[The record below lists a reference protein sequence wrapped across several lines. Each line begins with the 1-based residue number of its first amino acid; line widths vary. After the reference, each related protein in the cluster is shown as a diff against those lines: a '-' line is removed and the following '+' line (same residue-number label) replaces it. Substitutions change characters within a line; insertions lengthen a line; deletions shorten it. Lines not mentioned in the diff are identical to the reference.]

1 MKKINQISPMRLRIC
16 KTFRTVIIT
25 LLSFVF
31 LNSGL
36 STAQTSQPTVIPAGS
51 FIINMG
57 VVPQTV
63 ANGLK
68 PYGLIYALL
77 QIKCP
82 VDWVINQSKTKDGT
96 DFTYSGVAYKGG
108 PFIIRT
114 LYRTAAVNA
123 LITTWQSY
131 GVVGI
136 TTTSPVTVPVYCTFW
151 NLPKWTLDK
160 QNGSIAVKFFNYAGI
175 PSTAYGGSS
184 SNYWKL
190 PSQLT
195 CCDDIFVMPHADPTW
210 ATHRHLYEW
219 MAVSGDGIA
228 SGCKGGV
235 WLGCHAG
242 SALMNM
248 FDNIT
253 TDGDPIDN
261 TQQTNLLVGKTGPA
275 AGAGPWSDPGNS
287 ILLWGDHDDGTPPY
301 SYDYSGES
309 VMQFMGT
316 IDAAQQNGSEQI
328 YIPVGGAAGWNTN
341 THVGVYDPDHTQR
354 YNLSNDKKYRAAVLA
369 YGPGFGI
376 EGNGKI
382 MLEAAH
388 NISGTGT
395 ANVAAQRA
403 FFNYCLQVMWEK
415 AVLPDLTG
423 LPDTIYSGN
432 SYNMGYNLYFNTPG
446 GSYTLQSIQ
455 WSAGCGGTWNTSTS
469 NPTTFIAPTV
479 ASPQPCNISVTI
491 TDACGRQTFDT
502 HQAIL
507 APCSLQS
514 TKTVTPV
521 SCNGGSDG
529 SISITCAAW
538 ASPYNWTWSRTNPAG
553 GPVSGTG
560 TSITGLSTG
569 TYSVTISNTSPSC
582 TGTISAVITQPA
594 PLTTSTSLTNPPCNG
609 GNGSINLSVSG
620 GTAPYTFL
628 WSNAATT
635 EDLSTIPAGTYYV
648 TVTDTKNCTVLDTAV
663 LTQPTAG
670 LTVTGTANNVSCYG
684 GTTGTINI
692 TVSGGTVPYTYD
704 WGGGITTEDRNG
716 LTAGSYNVM
725 VTDANGCKGN
735 ASFTITQPTAMNLS
749 VSVINPTC
757 ADINP
762 PIYSIYD
769 GMIDLTVSN
778 GTSPYTYAW
787 TGPAGF
793 TAATQDITALA
804 PGTYNVTVSDANGC
818 TATISAI
825 VLVATTGLP
834 PQPTIIN
841 H

>member
-1 MKKINQISPMRLRIC
+1 M
-16 KTFRTVIIT
+16 
-25 LLSFVF
+25 
-31 LNSGL
+31 
-36 STAQTSQPTVIPAGS
+36 
-51 FIINMG
+51 
-57 VVPQTV
+57 
-63 ANGLK
+63 
-68 PYGLIYALL
+68 
-77 QIKCP
+77 
-82 VDWVINQSKTKDGT
+82 
-96 DFTYSGVAYKGG
+96 
-108 PFIIRT
+108 
-114 LYRTAAVNA
+114 
-123 LITTWQSY
+123 
-131 GVVGI
+131 
-136 TTTSPVTVPVYCTFW
+136 
-151 NLPKWTLDK
+151 
-160 QNGSIAVKFFNYAGI
+160 
-175 PSTAYGGSS
+175 
-184 SNYWKL
+184 
-190 PSQLT
+190 
-195 CCDDIFVMPHADPTW
+195 
-210 ATHRHLYEW
+210 
-219 MAVSGDGIA
+219 
-228 SGCKGGV
+228 
-235 WLGCHAG
+235 
-242 SALMNM
+242 
-248 FDNIT
+248 
-253 TDGDPIDN
+253 
-261 TQQTNLLVGKTGPA
+261 
-275 AGAGPWSDPGNS
+275 
-287 ILLWGDHDDGTPPY
+287 
-301 SYDYSGES
+301 
-309 VMQFMGT
+309 
-316 IDAAQQNGSEQI
+316 
-328 YIPVGGAAGWNTN
+328 
-341 THVGVYDPDHTQR
+341 
-354 YNLSNDKKYRAAVLA
+354 
-369 YGPGFGI
+369 
-376 EGNGKI
+376 
-382 MLEAAH
+382 
-388 NISGTGT
+388 
-395 ANVAAQRA
+395 
-403 FFNYCLQVMWEK
+403 
-415 AVLPDLTG
+415 
-423 LPDTIYSGN
+423 
-432 SYNMGYNLYFNTPG
+432 
-446 GSYTLQSIQ
+446 
-455 WSAGCGGTWNTSTS
+455 
-469 NPTTFIAPTV
+469 
-479 ASPQPCNISVTI
+479 
-491 TDACGRQTFDT
+491 
-502 HQAIL
+502 
-507 APCSLQS
+507 
-514 TKTVTPV
+514 
-521 SCNGGSDG
+521 
-529 SISITCAAW
+529 
-538 ASPYNWTWSRTNPAG
+538 
-553 GPVSGTG
+553 SGTG